1 MVRPAM
7 QTEVWM
13 SGKTDKG
20 CISQKHRKAVFVKDQ
35 LPSMVSTINLGLQ
48 YFWEMS

>member
-1 MVRPAM
+1 M

-20 CISQKHRKAVFVKDQ
+20 CISQKHRKAVLVKDQ